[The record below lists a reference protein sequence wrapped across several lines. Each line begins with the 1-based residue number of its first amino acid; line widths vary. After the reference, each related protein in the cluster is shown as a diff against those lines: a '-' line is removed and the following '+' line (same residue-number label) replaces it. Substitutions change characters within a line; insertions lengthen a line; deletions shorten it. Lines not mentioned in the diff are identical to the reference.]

1 MNADASRHGGTA
13 VIHPFAGLANTG
25 SALNIRV
32 HLRLTAFFRIKSL
45 SVFPVPGLLY
55 KQHLSCHCH
64 PIASMEKRDYSAE
77 MRKHNSMTVR
87 LVFLALGTLFV
98 ALGIAGIFLPV
109 LPTTP
114 FMLLAATCYA
124 RASTRFYNWL
134 LNNRLLGPTILEW
147 RRYRSIPY
155 RVKWTAIILM
165 GATLSISIVYFVP
178 WPALQ
183 VALAIFGILLGAY
196 LYSIPSRDRPRR

>member
-1 MNADASRHGGTA
+1 
-13 VIHPFAGLANTG
+13 
-25 SALNIRV
+25 
-32 HLRLTAFFRIKSL
+32 
-45 SVFPVPGLLY
+45 
-55 KQHLSCHCH
+55 
-64 PIASMEKRDYSAE
+64 MEKRDYSAE
-77 MRKHNSMTVR
+77 MRKHNSLTVR
-87 LVFLALGTLFV
+87 VVFLTLGTLFV

-134 LNNRLLGPTILEW
+134 LNNRLFGQTILEW

-155 RVKWTAIILM
+155 RVKWTAIVLM
-165 GATLSISIVYFVP
+165 GVTLGISIVYFVP
-178 WPALQ
+178 WPELQ

-196 LYSIPSRDRPRR
+196 LYNIPSRDQPRR

>member
-1 MNADASRHGGTA
+1 
-13 VIHPFAGLANTG
+13 
-25 SALNIRV
+25 
-32 HLRLTAFFRIKSL
+32 
-45 SVFPVPGLLY
+45 
-55 KQHLSCHCH
+55 
-64 PIASMEKRDYSAE
+64 MEKRDYSAE